1 MSPTPLQKPSRP
13 SVEAYTPGVGAKA
26 QCAIIKDAEFIASGW
41 WITNWICVHTDIKG
55 QFHVGTRI
63 RYNATVQL

>member
-13 SVEAYTPGVGAKA
+13 SVEAHTPGLGANA
-26 QCAIIKDAEFIASGW
+26 QYAIIKEAEFIASGW

-63 RYNATVQL
+63 RYKATKQL